1 MQSTSHGTAK
11 GTGAEHGSGHLTPE
25 DLAAYA
31 ASIVADDRQYE
42 YGHPLD
48 NLDRAAR
55 IWGVILGTEV
65 TAEQVAL
72 CMVGMKIARQVH
84 KPKPDTI
91 VDIIGYALT
100 LHMVEVER
108 AERRLDHS

>member
-1 MQSTSHGTAK
+1 M
-11 GTGAEHGSGHLTPE
+11 TPE
-25 DLAAYA
+25 DVAAYA
-31 ASIVADDRQYE
+31 ARLVSADRNDQ

-55 IWGVILGTEV
+55 IWEVILGCEV
-65 TAEQVAL
+65 SAEQVAL

-84 KPKPDTI
+84 KAKPDTV

-108 AERRLDHS
+108 AKRSVRNG

>member
-1 MQSTSHGTAK
+1 MEVEAPQGEE
-11 GTGAEHGSGHLTPE
+11 GASVNTDLTPE
-25 DLAAYA
+25 DIAAYA
-31 ASIVADDRQYE
+31 ARLVSADRQDQ

-55 IWGVILGTEV
+55 IWSVILGCDV
-65 TAEQVAL
+65 NAEQVAL

-84 KPKPDTI
+84 KPKPDTVI
-91 VDIIGYALT
+91 DIIGYALT

-108 AERRLDHS
+108 AKRGLHHG

>member
-1 MQSTSHGTAK
+1 MSQGTA
-11 GTGAEHGSGHLTPE
+11 GDGGAGHEPSYLTPE
-25 DLAAYA
+25 DVASYA
-31 ASIVADDRQYE
+31 ASLVADDRQYE

-55 IWGVILGTEV
+55 IWGVILGTDV

-84 KPKPDTI
+84 KPKADTV

-108 AERRLDHS
+108 AKRRMDNS

>member
-1 MQSTSHGTAK
+1 MTTN
-11 GTGAEHGSGHLTPE
+11 LTPE
-25 DLAAYA
+25 DIAGYA
-31 ASIVADDRQYE
+31 AQLVSEERQGE

-48 NLDRAAR
+48 NYNRAAQ
-55 IWGVILGTEV
+55 IWSVILGAEV

-72 CMVGMKIARQVH
+72 CMIGMKIAREVH
-84 KPKPDTI
+84 KPKADTV

-108 AERRLDHS
+108 AKRRVHNG

>member
-1 MQSTSHGTAK
+1 MGKNTENADM
-11 GTGAEHGSGHLTPE
+11 TPE
-25 DLAAYA
+25 DVAAYA
-31 ASIVADDRQYE
+31 ARLVSDDRQHE

-55 IWGVILGTEV
+55 IWEVILNAPV

-84 KPKPDTI
+84 KPKADTV
-91 VDIIGYALT
+91 VDVIGYALT

-108 AERRLDHS
+108 AKRRVHNQ

>member
-1 MQSTSHGTAK
+1 MSTNADNTDM
-11 GTGAEHGSGHLTPE
+11 TPE
-25 DLAAYA
+25 DIASYA
-31 ASIVADDRQYE
+31 ARLVSDDRQNE

-55 IWGVILGTEV
+55 IWSVILDHKV
-65 TAEQVAL
+65 SAEQVAL

-84 KPKPDTI
+84 KPKPDTV

-108 AERRLDHS
+108 AKRSVHNR

>member
-1 MQSTSHGTAK
+1 MGKNTENADMS
-11 GTGAEHGSGHLTPE
+11 PE
-25 DLAAYA
+25 DVAAYA
-31 ASIVADDRQYE
+31 ARLVSDDRQHE

-55 IWGVILGTEV
+55 IWEVILGAPV

-84 KPKPDTI
+84 KPKADTV
-91 VDIIGYALT
+91 VDVIGYALT

-108 AERRLDHS
+108 AKRRVHQQ

>member
-1 MQSTSHGTAK
+1 MTTN
-11 GTGAEHGSGHLTPE
+11 LTPE
-25 DLAAYA
+25 DIAAYA
-31 ASIVADDRQYE
+31 AQLVSEDRNDE

-48 NLDRAAR
+48 NYNRAAQ
-55 IWGVILGTEV
+55 IWGVILGAEV

-72 CMVGMKIARQVH
+72 CMIGMKIARQVH

-91 VDIIGYALT
+91 VDVIGYALT

-108 AERRLDHS
+108 AKRRMDHG

>member
-1 MQSTSHGTAK
+1 MSRNADM
-11 GTGAEHGSGHLTPE
+11 TPE
-25 DLAAYA
+25 DIAAYA
-31 ASIVADDRQYE
+31 ARLVSDDRQGE

-55 IWGVILGTEV
+55 IWSVILGADV

-84 KPKPDTI
+84 KPKPDTVI
-91 VDIIGYALT
+91 DIIGYALT

-108 AERRLDHS
+108 AKRGLRQQ

>member
-1 MQSTSHGTAK
+1 MSTNADNTDM
-11 GTGAEHGSGHLTPE
+11 TPE
-25 DLAAYA
+25 DIASYA
-31 ASIVADDRQYE
+31 ARLVSDDRQNE

-55 IWGVILGTEV
+55 IWSVILDNKV
-65 TAEQVAL
+65 SAEQVAL

-84 KPKPDTI
+84 KPKPDTV

-108 AERRLDHS
+108 AKRSVHNR

>member
-1 MQSTSHGTAK
+1 MAK
-11 GTGAEHGSGHLTPE
+11 GTENAHMTPE
-25 DLAAYA
+25 DVAAYA
-31 ASIVADDRQYE
+31 ARLVSDDRQHE
-42 YGHPLD
+42 YGHPID

-55 IWGVILGTEV
+55 IWSVILDTTV

-84 KPKPDTI
+84 KPKPDTV
-91 VDIIGYALT
+91 VDVIGYALT

-108 AERRLDHS
+108 AERRMDQR

>member
-1 MQSTSHGTAK
+1 MSKNADNSAM
-11 GTGAEHGSGHLTPE
+11 TPE
-25 DLAAYA
+25 DIAAYA
-31 ASIVADDRQYE
+31 ARLVSADRQNE

-55 IWGVILGTEV
+55 IWSVILGAEV
-65 TAEQVAL
+65 SAEQVAL

-84 KPKPDTI
+84 KAKLDTV

-108 AERRLDHS
+108 AQRSVHNG

>member
-1 MQSTSHGTAK
+1 MPDRGDMS
-11 GTGAEHGSGHLTPE
+11 PE
-25 DLAAYA
+25 DIAAYA
-31 ASIVADDRQYE
+31 ASLVSRDRSEQ

-55 IWGVILGTEV
+55 IWEVILGCPV
-65 TAEQVAL
+65 SAEQVAL

-84 KPKPDTI
+84 RPKPDTV

-108 AERRLDHS
+108 AQRCVPNR

>member
-1 MQSTSHGTAK
+1 MDRGQGNSYM
-11 GTGAEHGSGHLTPE
+11 TPE
-25 DLAAYA
+25 DIAGYA
-31 ASIVADDRQYE
+31 ARLVSDDRNHE

-55 IWGVILGTEV
+55 IWSVILDCDV

-84 KPKPDTI
+84 KPKPDTV

-108 AERRLDHS
+108 AVRGVDHL

>member
-1 MQSTSHGTAK
+1 MN
-11 GTGAEHGSGHLTPE
+11 PE

-31 ASIVADDRQYE
+31 ARLVNQDRAVS

-55 IWGVILGTEV
+55 IWSVILGSDV
-65 TAEQVAL
+65 SAEQVAL

-84 KPKPDTI
+84 ADTPDNI
-91 VDIIGYALT
+91 ADSLGYLLT
-100 LHMVEVER
+100 YSMIQEER
-108 AERRLDHS
+108 VRRAVTQEAP

>member
-1 MQSTSHGTAK
+1 M
-11 GTGAEHGSGHLTPE
+11 TGNVDMTPE
-25 DLAAYA
+25 DVAAYA
-31 ASIVADDRQYE
+31 ARLVSDDRQYE

-48 NLDRAAR
+48 NLTRAAN
-55 IWGVILGTEV
+55 IWSVILDAPV

-84 KPKPDTI
+84 KAKPDTV

-100 LHMVEVER
+100 LHMVESER
-108 AERRLDHS
+108 AKRSLHNR

>member
-1 MQSTSHGTAK
+1 MSK
-11 GTGAEHGSGHLTPE
+11 NAENIGMTPE
-25 DLAAYA
+25 DVAAYA
-31 ASIVADDRQYE
+31 ARLVSDERQYE

-48 NLDRAAR
+48 NMDRAAR
-55 IWGVILGTEV
+55 IWSVILDHEV
-65 TAEQVAL
+65 SAEQVAL

-84 KPKPDTI
+84 KPKSDTV

-108 AERRLDHS
+108 AKRRLHK

>member
-1 MQSTSHGTAK
+1 MSTNADM
-11 GTGAEHGSGHLTPE
+11 TPE
-25 DLAAYA
+25 DIAAYA
-31 ASIVADDRQYE
+31 ARLVSEDRQHE

-55 IWGVILGTEV
+55 IWSVILDTSV
-65 TAEQVAL
+65 SAEQVAL

-84 KPKPDTI
+84 KAKPDTV
-91 VDIIGYALT
+91 VDVIGYALT

-108 AERRLDHS
+108 AKRRMDQH

>member
-1 MQSTSHGTAK
+1 MSTNADNSDM
-11 GTGAEHGSGHLTPE
+11 TPE
-25 DLAAYA
+25 DIAAYA
-31 ASIVADDRQYE
+31 ARLVSDDRQYE

-48 NLDRAAR
+48 NMDRAAR
-55 IWGVILGTEV
+55 IWSVILNTEV
-65 TAEQVAL
+65 SAEQVAL

-84 KPKPDTI
+84 KPKPDTV

-108 AERRLDHS
+108 AKRGMDKR

>member
-1 MQSTSHGTAK
+1 MAK
-11 GTGAEHGSGHLTPE
+11 GTESAHMTPE
-25 DLAAYA
+25 DVAAYA
-31 ASIVADDRQYE
+31 ARLVSDDRQHE

-55 IWGVILGTEV
+55 IWSVILDTTV

-84 KPKPDTI
+84 KPKADTV
-91 VDIIGYALT
+91 VDVIGYALT

-108 AERRLDHS
+108 AQRSMDQR

>member
-1 MQSTSHGTAK
+1 MSTNADM
-11 GTGAEHGSGHLTPE
+11 TPE
-25 DLAAYA
+25 DIAAYA
-31 ASIVADDRQYE
+31 ARLVSDDRQHE

-55 IWGVILGTEV
+55 IWSVILDTSV
-65 TAEQVAL
+65 SAEQVAL

-84 KPKPDTI
+84 KAKPDTV
-91 VDIIGYALT
+91 VDVIGYALT

-108 AERRLDHS
+108 AKRRMDQH

>member
-1 MQSTSHGTAK
+1 LSTNADM
-11 GTGAEHGSGHLTPE
+11 TPE
-25 DLAAYA
+25 DIAAYA
-31 ASIVADDRQYE
+31 ARLVSDDRQHE

-55 IWGVILGTEV
+55 IWSVILDTSV
-65 TAEQVAL
+65 SAEQVAL

-84 KPKPDTI
+84 KAKPDTV
-91 VDIIGYALT
+91 VDVIGYALT

-108 AERRLDHS
+108 AKRRMDQH

>member
-1 MQSTSHGTAK
+1 VSKNADNIGM
-11 GTGAEHGSGHLTPE
+11 TPE
-25 DLAAYA
+25 DVAAYA
-31 ASIVADDRQYE
+31 ARLVSDERQYE

-48 NLDRAAR
+48 NMDRAAR
-55 IWGVILGTEV
+55 IWSVILDHEV
-65 TAEQVAL
+65 SAEQVAL

-84 KPKPDTI
+84 KPKSDTV

-108 AERRLDHS
+108 AKRRLHK

>member
-1 MQSTSHGTAK
+1 LSTNADM
-11 GTGAEHGSGHLTPE
+11 TPE
-25 DLAAYA
+25 DIAAYA
-31 ASIVADDRQYE
+31 ARLVSDDRQHE

-55 IWGVILGTEV
+55 IWSVILDTPV
-65 TAEQVAL
+65 SAEQVAL

-84 KPKPDTI
+84 KAKPDTV
-91 VDIIGYALT
+91 VDVIGYALT

-108 AERRLDHS
+108 AKRRMD

>member
-1 MQSTSHGTAK
+1 MFEMS
-11 GTGAEHGSGHLTPE
+11 PE
-25 DLAAYA
+25 DVAAYA
-31 ASIVADDRQYE
+31 ARLVSDDRQHE

-48 NLDRAAR
+48 NLDRAAQ
-55 IWGVILGTEV
+55 IWSVILDSPV

-84 KPKPDTI
+84 KPKSDTVI
-91 VDIIGYALT
+91 DIIGYALV

-108 AERRLDHS
+108 AKRGMGNS